1 MPTRVG
7 QTRRTD
13 PQRRRAR
20 SDLIGRSTL
29 IPESIIGATEQNF
42 RAVLTYWN
50 AIMASGTLGSIDFQS
65 KALQLQAERGRV
77 LASNI
82 ANADT
87 PNYKARD
94 FSFQQALAAATAHT
108 GGANSMTAL
117 QVARTHPTHLL
128 GATGASTGTPLL
140 YRAPLQSAVDGN
152 TVDLDVERANFAENS
167 VRYEATLRFL
177 NSQIKE
183 MMTAINGQ

>member
-1 MPTRVG
+1 M
-7 QTRRTD
+7 
-13 PQRRRAR
+13 
-20 SDLIGRSTL
+20 
-29 IPESIIGATEQNF
+29 
-42 RAVLTYWN
+42 
-50 AIMASGTLGSIDFQS
+50 SGILGSIEFQS
-65 KALQLQAERGRV
+65 RALELQAERGRV

-94 FSFQQALAAATAHT
+94 FDFQQALATATAGVAASPSAAVQVVRTNAAHLT
-108 GGANSMTAL
+108 GSAGA
-117 QVARTHPTHLL
+117 P
-128 GATGASTGTPLL
+128 GTPPLL

-177 NSQIKE
+177 NGQIKQ
-183 MMTAINGQ
+183 MLTAINGQ

>member
-1 MPTRVG
+1 MAG
-7 QTRRTD
+7 GAID
-13 PQRRRAR
+13 
-20 SDLIGRSTL
+20 SIG
-29 IPESIIGATEQNF
+29 
-42 RAVLTYWN
+42 
-50 AIMASGTLGSIDFQS
+50 FQAQ
-65 KALQLQAERGRV
+65 ALQLQAERGRV

-94 FSFQQALAAATAHT
+94 FDFQQALAAATQGAGAAAPVAVTRTNPAH
-108 GGANSMTAL
+108 
-117 QVARTHPTHLL
+117 L
-128 GATGASTGTPLL
+128 GAAGSAAGTPPLQ

-167 VRYEATLRFL
+167 VRYEASLRFL
-177 NSQIKE
+177 NGQIKQ

>member
-1 MPTRVG
+1 M
-7 QTRRTD
+7 
-13 PQRRRAR
+13 ANF
-20 SDLIGRSTL
+20 LIG
-29 IPESIIGATEQNF
+29 A
-42 RAVLTYWN
+42 
-50 AIMASGTLGSIDFQS
+50 IDFQA
-65 KALQLQAERGRV
+65 KALELQAERGRV

-94 FSFQQALAAATAHT
+94 FDFQQALAAATGANGA
-108 GGANSMTAL
+108 GGAAAGGGSLAP
-117 QVARTHPTHLL
+117 VRTNAAHLP
-128 GATGASTGTPLL
+128 GPAGDAGSPPLL

-152 TVDLDVERANFAENS
+152 TVDLDVERANFAQNS

-177 NSQIKE
+177 NGQIKQ

>member
-1 MPTRVG
+1 MAG
-7 QTRRTD
+7 
-13 PQRRRAR
+13 
-20 SDLIGRSTL
+20 
-29 IPESIIGATEQNF
+29 SI
-42 RAVLTYWN
+42 
-50 AIMASGTLGSIDFQS
+50 LGSIDFQS
-65 KALQLQAERGRV
+65 KALELQAERGRV

-94 FSFQQALAAATAHT
+94 FNFQQALAAATASS
-108 GGANSMTAL
+108 GARSTSAL
-117 QVARTHPTHLL
+117 QMVRTNAAHLP
-128 GATGASTGTPLL
+128 ASTSAVTATPLL

-167 VRYEATLRFL
+167 VRYEGTLRFL

>member
-1 MPTRVG
+1 MANG
-7 QTRRTD
+7 I
-13 PQRRRAR
+13 
-20 SDLIGRSTL
+20 SNSGI
-29 IPESIIGATEQNF
+29 AT
-42 RAVLTYWN
+42 
-50 AIMASGTLGSIDFQS
+50 IDFQAR
-65 KALQLQAERGRV
+65 ALELHAERGRI

-94 FSFQQALAAATAHT
+94 FSFSQALQQASAGSSSALPLARTAAGHLPAAGGDTS
-108 GGANSMTAL
+108 GAN
-117 QVARTHPTHLL
+117 
-128 GATGASTGTPLL
+128 LL

-177 NSQIKE
+177 NVQIKQ

>member
-1 MPTRVG
+1 
-7 QTRRTD
+7 
-13 PQRRRAR
+13 
-20 SDLIGRSTL
+20 
-29 IPESIIGATEQNF
+29 
-42 RAVLTYWN
+42 
-50 AIMASGTLGSIDFQS
+50 MANGGISSIDFQAR
-65 KALQLQAERGRV
+65 ALELQAERGRV

-94 FSFQQALAAATAHT
+94 FNFQQALAAATGAGAAQASAPVQPVRTSAAHLS
-108 GGANSMTAL
+108 GPNGA
-117 QVARTHPTHLL
+117 
-128 GATGASTGTPLL
+128 ASTPPLL

-152 TVDLDVERANFAENS
+152 TVDLDVERAGFAENS

-177 NSQIKE
+177 NGQIKT